1 MENINENT
9 RMQIELINQVLVELQ
24 VKNKGLVRKDRL
36 GIGFIKPGS
45 ESLKIKFIT
54 IADVGMKTLKTQPDE
69 RSVPECL

>member
-1 MENINENT
+1 
-9 RMQIELINQVLVELQ
+9 MQIELINQVLVELQ

-54 IADVGMKTLKTQPDE
+54 IADVGMKTLKTQTGRKVRPGM
-69 RSVPECL
+69 LIKHF